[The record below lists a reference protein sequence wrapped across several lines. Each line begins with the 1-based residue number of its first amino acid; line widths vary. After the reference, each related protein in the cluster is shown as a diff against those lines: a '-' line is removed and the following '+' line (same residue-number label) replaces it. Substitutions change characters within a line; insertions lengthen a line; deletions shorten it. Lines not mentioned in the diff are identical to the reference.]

1 MKMTGGAW
9 FALILAVF
17 LAILLYEGTTYESK
31 AWIYPVVIVTPTL
44 ILTLIQLYRELKGMK
59 KKDVVYDIAP
69 DQTQSARV
77 IYRKAGKYAA
87 WVLCSFALIRL
98 VGFKL
103 GFILW
108 FIIFLKVEGKRSW
121 LKTLITVGVAVYLI
135 MVQYQVIFGVHW
147 PESILEKYVK
157 LPF

>member
-9 FALILAVF
+9 FSLLLAVF
-17 LAILLYEGTTYESK
+17 LAAMLYEGTTFKSK

-44 ILTLIQLYRELKGMK
+44 ILALIQLYRELRGMK
-59 KKDVVYDIAP
+59 KKDVIYDITP
-69 DQTQSARV
+69 DQTQSTRV
-77 IYRKAGKYAA
+77 IYRKAGKYMA
-87 WVLCSFALIRL
+87 WILCSFALIWL
-98 VGFKL
+98 IGFKL
-103 GFILW
+103 GFVLW
-108 FIIFLKVEGKRSW
+108 FIIFLRVEGKRSW

-135 MVQYQVIFGVHW
+135 MVQYAVIFGVHW